1 MKFRKMLLLPA
12 AGLLLTASVA
22 SAAPAS
28 LPPDGGITMFITP
41 VTASIQDPPP
51 KADVTIQVENTRD
64 VWYLDPLWITVG
76 LVAAGLVIALIV
88 AASRSGGSGPTTV
101 VK

>member
-12 AGLLLTASVA
+12 AGILLAASAA
-22 SAAPAS
+22 SAAPA
-28 LPPDGGITMFITP
+28 LPDAGIRMFITP
-41 VTASIQDPPP
+41 VTASLQDPPP
-51 KADVTIQVENTRD
+51 KADVTVQVEDSRN

-88 AASRSGGSGPTTV
+88 AASRSGGGSGPTTV